1 MSSPKFQKDV
11 VTSTRIKGPNPLKVK
26 APRSF
31 ETSATINE
39 GTRRHTQLQRH
50 RLLSAEHVL
59 VVSITSSRL
68 CLPRVEKTLGK
79 AFEKSRNSQWLHF
92 VTAVGVTVE
101 LWPKLNVTCMV
112 FEDEV
117 RTAQ

>member
-11 VTSTRIKGPNPLKVK
+11 VTSTRFKGPNTLKVK

-31 ETSATINE
+31 KTSATINE
-39 GTRRHTQLQRH
+39 GTRRHTQLPRH

-59 VVSITSSRL
+59 AVSITSSRL
-68 CLPRVEKTLGK
+68 CLPRVGKTLGK
-79 AFEKSRNSQWLHF
+79 AFEKPRNSQWLHF

-101 LWPKLNVTCMV
+101 LWPKLNVTCIV

>member
-1 MSSPKFQKDV
+1 MSSPKLQKDV
-11 VTSTRIKGPNPLKVK
+11 VTSTTIKGPKPLKVK

-39 GTRRHTQLQRH
+39 GTRRHTQLRR

-59 VVSITSSRL
+59 AVSITSSRF
-68 CLPRVEKTLGK
+68 CLPGVGKTFGK
-79 AFEKSRNSQWLHF
+79 AFEKPRNSQWLHF

-101 LWPKLNVTCMV
+101 LWPKLNVTCIV